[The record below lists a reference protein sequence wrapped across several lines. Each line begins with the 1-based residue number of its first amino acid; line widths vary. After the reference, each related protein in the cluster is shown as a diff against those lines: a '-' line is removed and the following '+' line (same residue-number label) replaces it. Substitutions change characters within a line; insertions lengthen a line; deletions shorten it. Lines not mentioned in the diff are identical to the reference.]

1 MSEHIAQQDS
11 TAPTLAPGIAP
22 AIPPEDVTAVRAY
35 AGAFCG
41 KQQAAA
47 ELAAEVL
54 SRAARQQ
61 TPVGRL
67 ALLTGVRR
75 TADAWVRDERA
86 GRVRPG
92 FRSWA
97 RRATDSFGP
106 TDTLRRVE
114 HSSLLLAAFREL
126 AEQPQTALW
135 LCLAEHDTAAAA
147 QALGTSEEFAASMA
161 ETAKGRLADAFLR
174 LRAERTAEARC
185 VHYGTM
191 LGAMTRGTHRDIPD
205 DLQQHLDTCK
215 LCTHD
220 FALLRALTAGGP
232 EELRAMLVD
241 QILVWGGPAYREA
254 GGARP
259 DGRAEPARDQAAGP
273 ARSAT
278 APAPDP
284 GPETA
289 APLPRKPRRRR
300 PVFAVAVAVVLT
312 AAATTGVL
320 NWTGEEEPA
329 QAASAVSP
337 TVTAAPSPVPTP
349 SATADGAL
357 ATVVLEN
364 TGSGRCLTA
373 DAGESPD
380 NVPEPTVCATGE
392 TQRWRVVATGKSAY
406 ALVHA
411 ASGFCLDI
419 AGDRIQGDPM
429 QLRPCAYRQG
439 DDAPYPED
447 QAFLL
452 RARTD
457 GTFTVVC
464 QENPRIAVGVRSG
477 EVRMLSATG
486 AAKAIRFV
494 LDDGLAKALGN

>member
-11 TAPTLAPGIAP
+11 TTHTLAPAIA
-22 AIPPEDVTAVRAY
+22 PEDVTAVRAY

-75 TADAWVRDERA
+75 TADAWVHDERA
-86 GRVRPG
+86 GLARPG

-97 RRATDSFGP
+97 RRATGTFGP

-135 LCLAEHDTAAAA
+135 LCLAEHDTATAA

-191 LGAMTRGTHRDIPD
+191 LGAMARGTHRDIPD
-205 DLQQHLDTCK
+205 DLRQHLDTCK

-241 QILVWGGPAYREA
+241 QILVWGGPAYRKA
-254 GGARP
+254 RGARV
-259 DGRAEPARDQAAGP
+259 DGRADPAPDQAAGP
-273 ARSAT
+273 VRSAT

-284 GPETA
+284 EPETA
-289 APLPRKPRRRR
+289 APLPREPRRRR
-300 PVFAVAVAVVLT
+300 PVLAVAVAVVLT
-312 AAATTGVL
+312 AAATTGIL
-320 NWTGEEEPA
+320 SWTGDEEPA

-337 TVTAAPSPVPTP
+337 TVAASPSPAP

-357 ATVVLEN
+357 ATVALEN
-364 TGSGRCLTA
+364 TGSGRCLEA

-392 TQRWRVVATGKSAY
+392 TQQWRVAATGKSAY

-419 AGDRIQGDPM
+419 AGDRVQGDPM

-452 RARTD
+452 SPRTD

-464 QENPRIAVGVRSG
+464 QENPEIAVGVRSG
-477 EVRMLSATG
+477 EVRMLTATG
-486 AAKAIRFV
+486 SGRAIRFV
-494 LDDGLAKALGN
+494 LDDGLANALAN